1 MQLLPIV
8 RYKHLKLIEMKTIT
22 GKCENPWYLR
32 TGKKWDL
39 KTEIKP
45 ARYVWHVTHKDIGR
59 FERHRLNNFELREQ
73 IRAEGLICRS
83 DWAVFANNGL
93 GKAQDLFPFCLD
105 FYRPFRTP
113 LPKVMKC
120 VMTNYDFWRIDT
132 NAFRG
137 KWYIDPVMSKEIDE
151 FNRRS
156 ERLKKTSF
164 ICTREHIPNWALK
177 LYTFDKDGV
186 EDIWSNKVV
195 INEGSAN
202 IIRIHW
208 TDNLIEHNWNK
219 KTITESLEIA
229 A

>member
-1 MQLLPIV
+1 
-8 RYKHLKLIEMKTIT
+8 MKTIT
-22 GKCENPWYLR
+22 GKWERPWYLK
-32 TGKKWDL
+32 TGKKWNL
-39 KTEIKP
+39 ETEIKP
-45 ARYVWHVTHKDIGR
+45 ERYVWHVSHRDIGR
-59 FERHRLNNFELREQ
+59 HERPELNNFELREK
-73 IRAEGLICRS
+73 IREEGLICRD

-113 LPKVMKC
+113 LPSVMKSR
-120 VMTNYDFWRIDT
+120 MTIHDYWRIDT
-132 NAFRG
+132 HAFRG
-137 KWYIDPVMSKEIDE
+137 KWFIDPVMSNDIDDI
-151 FNRRS
+151 NKNS

-164 ICTREHIPNWALK
+164 ICTREHIPSWALK
-177 LYTFDKDGV
+177 LYTFDRDGV
-186 EDIWSNKVV
+186 DDIWSNKVV

-219 KTITESLEIA
+219 KINTESLSIA